1 MRTATIAS
9 GESLSHKIDVGNGK
23 FHGLSIPAGWA
34 AGATAITF
42 QVSHDGVTWQDLYN
56 DTGTEVSATAAA
68 SRNVS
73 LSSIALDLAPWRFI
87 KIRSGTS
94 ASAVTQEGNVISQY
108 SPAGNRYGIR
118 YSELLAFVI
127 GAM

>member
-1 MRTATIAS
+1 MRNALIES
-9 GESLSHKIDVGNGK
+9 GESLSAPVDVGVG
-23 FHGLSIPAGWA
+23 IPAGWA

-42 QVSHDGVTWQDLYN
+42 QASHDGVTWQDLYN

-118 YSELLAFVI
+118 YSELISFMI

>member
-1 MRTATIAS
+1 MRNALIES
-9 GESLSHKIDVGNGK
+9 GESLSAPVDVGEAKAVGV
-23 FHGLSIPAGWA
+23 GIPAGWN
-34 AGATAITF
+34 GTATSITF
-42 QVSHDGVTWQDLYN
+42 QVSADGVTWQNLYA
-56 DTGTEVSATAAA
+56 DAGTEVTATVAA

-73 LSSIALDLAPWRFI
+73 LAAIAASLAPWRFL
-87 KIRSGTS
+87 KIRSGTT